1 MVNDSEGS
9 SKRMRVV
16 DRRRFTEDGMPRE
29 DDSAAQATPRQ
40 QDGSAETFQ
49 PQPAELPAEP
59 AATSEDFL
67 ELVAMLAQQAEIMM
81 VGAEDLPA
89 QPLQAKRLI
98 DYLGAVE
105 TKTKGNLSTQEA
117 QLLSNLVFQLRTM
130 YVQASR

>member
-1 MVNDSEGS
+1 MVNDSKGS
-9 SKRMRVV
+9 SKKMRVV
-16 DRRRFTEDGMPRE
+16 DRRRFTEDGIPRQ
-29 DDSAAQATPRQ
+29 DDSAAQATPQ
-40 QDGSAETFQ
+40 QQEETAET
-49 PQPAELPAEP
+49 PQPPPTERPVEP
-59 AATSEDFL
+59 ASTSEDFL

-105 TKTKGNLSTQEA
+105 TKTQGNLSTQEA

>member
-1 MVNDSEGS
+1 MVNDSKGS
-9 SKRMRVV
+9 SKKMRVV
-16 DRRRFTEDGMPRE
+16 DRRRFTEDGIPRQ
-29 DDSAAQATPRQ
+29 DDSAAQATPQ
-40 QDGSAETFQ
+40 QQEETAET
-49 PQPAELPAEP
+49 PQPPPTERPVEP
-59 AATSEDFL
+59 VATSEDFL